1 LIRLAIRVA
10 RADAEIVLA
19 ELLDLAPTGL
29 EERDCG
35 EEEVEYAI
43 YGAPGELPAVPAL
56 RATVGEALVALS
68 TTDVADDW
76 SDRWREFH
84 QPVLIE
90 RRHGSDGASDSLQGT
105 SAQPVPALHVRA
117 PWCDPCGRD
126 DALELVID
134 PGQAFGTG
142 AHATTRLC
150 LELLLEVAASG
161 ERGEL
166 IDVGT
171 GSGVVAIAAH
181 MLGFSPV
188 LALDNDRASIEATIG
203 NAQVAGVELNVSRYD
218 VRVQKLEW
226 ATAPVVTANLVRA
239 LLLDLAQAMPNAPL
253 HLLAG
258 GLLVDEVD
266 EVAAVF
272 AERLGLAERDRH
284 QRGEWAALWLSAP
297 SATA

>member
-1 LIRLAIRVA
+1 MIRLAIRVA

-19 ELLDLAPTGL
+19 ELLDIAPTGL

-35 EEEVEYAI
+35 EEMVEYAI
-43 YGAPGELPAVPAL
+43 YGASGELPALPAL
-56 RATVGEALVALS
+56 RATVGDALVALS
-68 TTDVADDW
+68 TTDLPDDW
-76 SDRWREFH
+76 SDRWRAFH

-90 RRHGSDGASDSLQGT
+90 PRRGTATDGPPGAAS
-105 SAQPVPALHVRA
+105 VPALHVRA

-150 LELLLEVAASG
+150 LELLLEVAALG
-161 ERGEL
+161 ARGEL

-171 GSGVVAIAAH
+171 GSGVLAIAAH
-181 MLGFSPV
+181 LLGFAPV
-188 LALDNDRASIEATIG
+188 LALDNDQASIEATQS
-203 NAQVAGVELNVSRYD
+203 NAQVAGVALDVSRYD
-218 VRVQKLEW
+218 VRSQKLEW
-226 ATAPVVTANLVRA
+226 ATAAVITANLVRP
-239 LLLDLAQAMPNAPL
+239 LLLDLAQAMPKAPL
-253 HLLAG
+253 YLVAG
-258 GLLVDEVD
+258 GLLIDEVD

-272 AERLGLAERDRH
+272 AERHGLAERERR